1 MWGKKKKVLTK
12 GEDDK
17 KSKYEEK
24 DKIFNNTYGEQD
36 LGGQKINFTMRK

>member
-1 MWGKKKKVLTK
+1 MWGKKKKTLTK

-17 KSKYEEK
+17 KSGHVER

-36 LGGQKINFTMRK
+36 LSLNKIKHYVG

>member
-24 DKIFNNTYGEQD
+24 DKICSNLS
-36 LGGQKINFTMRK
+36 LGQTGLGRCSDET